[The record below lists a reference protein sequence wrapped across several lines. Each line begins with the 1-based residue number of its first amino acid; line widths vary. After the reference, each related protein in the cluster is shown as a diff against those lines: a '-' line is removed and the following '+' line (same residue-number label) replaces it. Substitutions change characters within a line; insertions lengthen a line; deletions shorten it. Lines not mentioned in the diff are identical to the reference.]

1 MLSHTPLMPSRRKCP
16 RAPGSPSGALPQT
29 ILIPAGTILTRF
41 RGITVPPATPF
52 APNSFNPNTG
62 KKRTVVA
69 DGARFNPFP
78 DTAGNNV
85 PTIYA
90 ATTYEAAALESVFH
104 QVPHIQ
110 TPAITRSQVET
121 WEYFDLRTLR
131 DLRVVR
137 LANPQL
143 RQLKVP
149 RRRESLREDELIH
162 SPASQYP
169 ATRTWAKLL
178 HDQIPGLDGLAWRP
192 RLAGQ
197 GEAYIFFGDRC
208 GAADFAVVTA
218 PTPLTSP
225 TEYGKIKAVADA
237 ANITINYS
245 K

>member
-1 MLSHTPLMPSRRKCP
+1 MPSHMRLMPSRRKCP

-29 ILIPAGTILTRF
+29 ILIPVGTTLTRF
-41 RGITVPPATPF
+41 RGIVVPPATPF
-52 APNSFNPNTG
+52 PPNSFNPNTG
-62 KKRTVVA
+62 KKSTIA
-69 DGARFNPFP
+69 TDGARFNPFP
-78 DTAGNNV
+78 DTAGDNV

-110 TPAITRSQVET
+110 SPEVMRSQVET
-121 WEYFDLRTLR
+121 WEYFELRTLR
-131 DLRVVR
+131 ELRVVR
-137 LANPQL
+137 LNNPQL
-143 RQLKVP
+143 HQLKAP

-169 ATRTWAKLL
+169 ATRTWAKFL
-178 HDQIPGLDGLAWRP
+178 HDHLPGLDGLAWRP

-197 GEAYIFFGDRC
+197 GEAYVFFGDRC
-208 GAADFAVVTA
+208 GASDFAVATP

-225 TEYGKIKAVADA
+225 AEYGKIKAVADA
-237 ANITINYS
+237 ANITIKHS

>member
-1 MLSHTPLMPSRRKCP
+1 MASRRTCP
-16 RAPGSPSGALPQT
+16 KAPRSPSGALPQT
-29 ILIPAGTILTRF
+29 ILIPVGTTVTRF
-41 RGITVPPATPF
+41 RGIVVPPATAFP
-52 APNSFNPNTG
+52 ANSFNPNTA
-62 KKRTVVA
+62 KNWTIA
-69 DGARFNPFP
+69 TEGARFNPFP

-104 QVPHIQ
+104 QVPHIE
-110 TPAITRSQVET
+110 TPEVTRSQVET
-121 WEYFDLRTLR
+121 WEYFELRTLR

-178 HDQIPGLDGLAWRP
+178 HDHIPGLDGLAWRP

-197 GEAYIFFGDRC
+197 GEAYVFFGDRC
-208 GAADFAVVTA
+208 GAGDFAIVTA
-218 PTPLTSP
+218 ATPLTSP

-237 ANITINYS
+237 ANIMIKYG